1 MKLKKYAEVNKESC
15 ASCGACTIECPRIAI
30 SIWKGCYAVVDTD
43 MCVGC
48 GKCVQACP
56 TRSIKLKLREESNV

>member
-1 MKLKKYAEVNKESC
+1 MKSKKCAEVNKERC
-15 ASCGACTIECPRIAI
+15 VSCGACAEECPKAAI

-48 GKCVQACP
+48 GKCVQTCP